1 MKTKHSNF
9 ANLSIAFACFLVL
22 NINPAQAKL
31 VEEIIK
37 VPVKASNSYGKAS
50 EQDIVVT
57 LFYDDTAAKPYPLAI
72 INHGRSVKPE
82 ERAAFGRATSIT
94 NARWL
99 TRMGFLVA
107 VPTRMGYGVSGGED
121 VEDSGNNCFN
131 KNYPPGYEA
140 AASQTLQI
148 LQTLRSR
155 PSLAPDRAIVLG
167 VSYGGTTAVTVAAK
181 SPPGV
186 QAALNFAGG
195 GGGNPIT
202 QAQQPCSPNRLKD
215 MFANYGTTS
224 RMPMLWVYA
233 EDDAYFG
240 PKYPREWFDAFK
252 DKGGVGEF
260 MQVPPTGKDGH
271 GLFSNAPDIW
281 RPKALEFLKANG
293 YPELKEPEVSK

>member
-1 MKTKHSNF
+1 MKTRF
-9 ANLSIAFACFLVL
+9 L
-22 NINPAQAKL
+22 NITNFSIVLLCLWTPFAQAKL

-37 VPVKASNSYGKAS
+37 VPVKANNSYGKAS

-121 VEDSGNNCFN
+121 VEDSGNNCSN

-148 LQTLRSR
+148 LHTVRSR
-155 PSLAPDRAIVLG
+155 PHVAPDRAIVLG

-186 QAALNFAGG
+186 QAVLNFAGG
-195 GGGNPIT
+195 GGGNLAT
-202 QAQQPCSPNRLKD
+202 QAQQPCSPSRLKD

-271 GLFSNAPDIW
+271 GLFSNAPEIW

-293 YPELKEPEVSK
+293 FPDLRELEITK